1 MPYPCFPFR
10 GSLLIGFCLL
20 YLLLMTGCSGSS
32 FRVQDLAKTDIDMVA
47 DLHYQQV
54 ELLLKELTVKL
65 YKRNPRE
72 LQKVPGKTIDL
83 RVTQIFTHPGKPQF
97 AELGGGGIDA
107 MQLSV
112 DPVFRGD
119 RVFALMVGM
128 TGMIRESYGLKTEFF
143 MLSKLDHQKLYH
155 SARNIEIA
163 MWRIRTHLDEQGK
176 ALILTNSRRG
186 EGYNLSYERLFGKL
200 IAHQDML
207 ALIIAQKNQR
217 VIKTVALNVASMAFI
232 PL

>member
-1 MPYPCFPFR
+1 MLYLCFPFR
-10 GSLLIGFCLL
+10 KILLVCFCSL
-20 YLLLMTGCSGSS
+20 YLLVLAGCGGSS
-32 FRVQDLAKTDIDMVA
+32 FRVQNLVKTDIDMVA
-47 DLHYQQV
+47 DLHYRQV

-65 YKRNPRE
+65 YRRNPRE
-72 LQKVPGKTIDL
+72 LQKAPGNSIDL

-97 AELGGGGIDA
+97 AELDSTGIDA
-107 MQLSV
+107 IQLSV
-112 DPVFRGD
+112 DPAFKGD
-119 RVFALMVGM
+119 RIFALMVGM

-163 MWRIRTHLDEQGK
+163 MWQIRTHLDEQGG
-176 ALILTNSRRG
+176 ALILTNSRKG

-207 ALIIAQKNQR
+207 ALIVAQKNQR

>member
-1 MPYPCFPFR
+1 MLYPCFPLR
-10 GSLLIGFCLL
+10 GRLLVGFFSLCLL
-20 YLLLMTGCSGSS
+20 VMIGCSGSS

-54 ELLLKELTVKL
+54 ELLLKKLTVKL

-72 LQKVPGKTIDL
+72 LQKVPGMTIDL

-97 AELGGGGIDA
+97 AELGSSGIDA
-107 MQLSV
+107 IQLSL
-112 DPVFRGD
+112 DPAFEGD

-128 TGMIRESYGLKTEFF
+128 TGMIREAYGLKTEFF
-143 MLSKLDHQKLYH
+143 MLSRLDHQKLYH

-163 MWRIRTHLDEQGK
+163 MWRIRTHLDEQDK
-176 ALILTNSRRG
+176 ALILTNSRKG